1 MSILPPEPRRP
12 FEVRGWHVLA
22 GVSAFFA
29 IVGAVDAGFT
39 VMAIRTFPGQVSVT
53 PYEDGLLYNRHI
65 AQMEAQDRLGW
76 NATADA
82 EAGQV
87 ALAFQDR
94 EGRPLSGLTLTGRL
108 ERPATEAGR
117 IVLRFAEAEPGR
129 YLAPTGRVSGAWD
142 LTAQAQGATGGSF
155 VAERRLTWP

>member
-1 MSILPPEPRRP
+1 MSLVPPAPRRP
-12 FEVRGWHVLA
+12 FEVRGWHVLV

-29 IVGAVDAGFT
+29 VVFAVDVGFT

-65 AQMEAQDRLGW
+65 AQVEAQERLGW
-76 NATADA
+76 RAAAGA

-87 ALAFQDR
+87 ALRFQDR
-94 EGRPLSGLTLTGRL
+94 AGRPLTGLTIVGRL

-117 IVLRFAEAEPGR
+117 LDLRFVEVGDGR
-129 YLAPTGRVSGAWD
+129 YVAPTGRIAGAWD
-142 LTAQAQGATGGSF
+142 LTAHARGPSGGSF
-155 VAERRLTWP
+155 LAERRLSWP